1 MKKIKVTE
9 MALSFAGVVLIGTG
23 VAFNAS
29 AALGNGPVGIV
40 YDGLRNAAGL
50 SAEQLGQAY
59 NIVNILLIIGI
70 FFMGR
75 RYVNIGTLVYI
86 IPYGLVVDLGGKLYR
101 VLFPAQTFTTRITGG
116 VSGSLMLYPGIAMYI
131 TADIGV
137 DPFTGVVLVLRDR
150 LQKEYRVVKVVFD
163 VGCIML
169 GVLLG
174 GRLGV
179 ITILT
184 AFAAGPFIQFLV
196 ETISKIVKGDKKKDE
211 SGIR

>member
-29 AALGNGPVGIV
+29 AALGNDPVGIV

-50 SAEQLGQAY
+50 SAEQLGQAS

-70 FFMGR
+70 FFTGR

-101 VLFPAQTFTTRITGG
+101 VLFPAQTFPTQIAGA
-116 VSGSLMLYPGIAMYI
+116 VSGCLMLYTGIAMYI

-169 GVLLG
+169 GVMLG